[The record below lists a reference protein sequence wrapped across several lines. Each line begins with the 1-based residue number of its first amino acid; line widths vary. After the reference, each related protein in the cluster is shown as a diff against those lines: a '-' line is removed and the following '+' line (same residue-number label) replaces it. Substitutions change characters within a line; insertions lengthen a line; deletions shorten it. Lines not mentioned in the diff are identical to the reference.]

1 MARLV
6 ALFGLALALL
16 ALPLRAQEFQTAA
29 TAAYV
34 YDLSSGTVL
43 FEKNADVPLPPAS
56 KLKLMT
62 ILMTFEALRSGQ
74 LTMDTTLPVS
84 EAAMA
89 YKGSSMFLN
98 TMDRPTVS
106 ELLQG
111 VIVLSGN
118 DATVV
123 LAEALSPDGT
133 EAGFARLMNARA
145 QELGMTQS
153 VFINSNGWP
162 AEGQVMSMRDLAI
175 LAEHI
180 IVDFP
185 EYYPMFAQQ
194 EYLFD
199 GRVPSNTQNRNPI
212 LGLGIG
218 ADGLK
223 TGFSEEAGYGLVGS
237 ALQNGRRIIFVITG
251 LPSMEARRTE
261 AERIVNWAF
270 RQFAFRELG
279 VAGTRLAEAEV
290 WMGEAPSVGLALRDD
305 LAVLTPALAGG
316 LTAEVVYQGP
326 LPAPVQAGDEVA
338 ELVIRREGLPEM
350 RVPLVAASSVARGGF
365 VPRMTTALRAAMAR
379 AGLAVPL
386 AAPDAAAGAEAGA
399 PDGGA

>member
-279 VAGTRLAEAEV
+279 AAGTRLAEAEV